1 MLGIDIILGNA
12 CSLLAMLADSYSS
25 TRKTTKGVLWV
36 QNVSQVLYGASTIF
50 LKGYSAS
57 VQNAVS
63 LLRNLVAIKKINS
76 KILEWFLVILGVV
89 LGIVFNNL
97 GWIGYLPILAN
108 LQYTLA
114 IFKYKDN
121 ERAIKISF
129 AICVVLFIIFNFLI
143 QNYVG
148 FCSNIVIL
156 ITTLVAVFRKKNV
169 EEVIDDSE
177 EIESK

>member
-12 CSLLAMLADSYSS
+12 CSLLGMLADSFSS

-36 QNVSQVLYGASTIF
+36 QNIGQVMYGASTIF

-57 VQNAVS
+57 VQNGVS
-63 LLRNLVAIKKINS
+63 LIRNLVAIRKINS
-76 KILEWFLVILGVV
+76 KVLEWFLVVLGVV

-121 ERAIKISF
+121 ERAVKISF
-129 AICVVLFIIFNFLI
+129 AVCVVLFAIFNI
-143 QNYVG
+143 IIKNYVG
-148 FCSNIVIL
+148 FFSNLVIL
-156 ITTLVAVFRKKNV
+156 VTTLVAVLRKKKAEDQEAEKV
-169 EEVIDDSE
+169 
-177 EIESK
+177 